1 MKNVVQTIFAWLQPD
16 ISIDTIVKQYF
27 DAFNNRNLDKLAVLY
42 ADGVIL
48 SEWDEHVF
56 VGKKRVLEANKKLF
70 DNEPNLYISVIA
82 TGTANNT
89 SVNEIIVYTKTGPV
103 KIVDSIKVENGKIIK
118 VMAYR
123 GF

>member
-1 MKNVVQTIFAWLQPD
+1 MKNLARTIFKWLQPD
-16 ISIDTIVKQYF
+16 ISIDTIVRQYF
-27 DAFNNRNLDKLAVLY
+27 TAFNAHDVDKLATLY
-42 ADGVIL
+42 AEGVVL
-48 SEWDEHVF
+48 SEWDENIF
-56 VGKKRVLEANKKLF
+56 LGKDKVLAANKQLF

>member
-1 MKNVVQTIFAWLQPD
+1 MKNVVQTIFAWLQPNT
-16 ISIDTIVKQYF
+16 SIDTIVKQYF

-56 VGKKRVLEANKKLF
+56 VGKERVLEANKKLF
-70 DNEPNLYISVIA
+70 DAEPTLHISIV
-82 TGTANNT
+82 TAGVTNNT
-89 SVNEIIVYTKTGPV
+89 SVNEILVYVSTGIVKV
-103 KIVDSIKVENGKIIK
+103 VDSIKVENGKIVKI
-118 VMAYR
+118 MAYR

>member
-1 MKNVVQTIFAWLQPD
+1 MKFIRTLFGFLNDDANIQH
-16 ISIDTIVKQYF
+16 IVKQYF
-27 DAFNNRNLDKLAVLY
+27 DAFNKHDLDALSALY
-42 ADGVIL
+42 SESVVL
-48 SEWDEHVF
+48 SEWDENVF
-56 VGKKRVLEANKKLF
+56 IGKDKVLAANKQLF

-103 KIVDSIKVENGKIIK
+103 KIVDSINVGNGKIIK